1 MLEIFEKIILAGAG
15 LMSMTRDKA
24 EQLVDT
30 LVEKGQVEAKD
41 RHAMLSRLLKGTEKL
56 DKELEKKMQAVAL
69 NVVKNSEKQI
79 DALHKKIAQLSG
91 EMQKVKKAGTKTGR
105 KKQKKS

>member
-1 MLEIFEKIILAGAG
+1 MLELFEKIILAGAG
-15 LMSMTRDKA
+15 LVSMTRDKA

-30 LVEKGQVEAKD
+30 LIEKGQVEAKD

-91 EMQKVKKAGTKTGR
+91 EMQKVKKAGTKAGQ